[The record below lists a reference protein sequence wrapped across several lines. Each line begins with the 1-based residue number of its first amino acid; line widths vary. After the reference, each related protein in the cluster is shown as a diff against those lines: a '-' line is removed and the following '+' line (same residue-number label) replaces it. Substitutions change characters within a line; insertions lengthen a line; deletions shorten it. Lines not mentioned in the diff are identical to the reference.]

1 MVMPKLKQRVILM
14 EMWKFNEI
22 APNLTMVAFFS
33 IQQQPYAYF
42 LEHSDLVKEG

>member
-1 MVMPKLKQRVILM
+1 
-14 EMWKFNEI
+14 MWKFNEI

-42 LEHSDLVKEG
+42 LEHSNLVKEG